1 MIVQMMLICG
11 QTEGKAVELST
22 AQSDMLNSY
31 IADDFVEIGLEGQ
44 VQQLC
49 LVCRGEESCVE
60 LSSSLKLLKSPELFN
75 NFDALGSG
83 GLSIGDVRLAMLGL
97 ISKHIEALG
106 IDQVALREGI
116 AQAKKDVLRLP
127 NHRLRFGKLPA
138 ADRAGQRRQSE
149 VRSGIN
155 PRVTSVSPLQN
166 ILSLQSGLFP
176 LVYAGFHL
184 GDDEGEFSSNE
195 MQAVSE
201 LHRPFHI

>member
-49 LVCRGEESCVE
+49 LVCRGEEGCVE

-75 NFDALGSG
+75 NFDALGPG

-97 ISKHIEALG
+97 IAKHIETLG
-106 IDQVALREGI
+106 IDQVVLREGI
-116 AQAKKDVLRLP
+116 AQAKKDVVRLP
-127 NHRLRFGKLPA
+127 NHCLRFGQLPA
-138 ADRAGQRRQSE
+138 ADQTGQRQQRE

-176 LVYAGFHL
+176 LAYAGFHL
-184 GDDEGEFSSNE
+184 GDDEGEFSLNE

-201 LHRPFHI
+201 LHRPF